1 MQTPL
6 NAVQQAFWDTLV
18 HKAEG
23 DQFDNLTAFYGFPR
37 YRSWDLA
44 SWRQALHAVAH
55 GPRGISQNV
64 FGMLRGIFKTG
75 EKQNFGK
82 ITNASNVK
90 IIKDTSGGDAKFGTS
105 VWTDKMEGRWIEIKA
120 RTSKASQYV
129 DGNASEVPEG
139 IYQVTNK
146 TVGGGTINLAPIATS
161 CWKEPK
167 FQTLQYEHRV
177 HVNVL
182 PFKIRE
188 RVSGPLGATN
198 ADIPKSYGTVGND
211 GELTAIGDPCVT
223 EIVIYDEDIDAIK
236 PPPGTYMQDGVTGAG
251 DTTPAGARYFNID
264 TGAFVAAPNTPL
276 GGQIQLNAFEAGDS
290 IVGPHPIY
298 FISEDGTMI
307 PYGLAEIFNL
317 ILPAG
322 CKFKFV
328 NAVEGEV

>member
-23 DQFDNLTAFYGFPR
+23 DQFDHLTQFYGFPR
-37 YRSWDLA
+37 YRNWEVDP
-44 SWRQALHAVAH
+44 WRDALHAVAH
-55 GPRGISQNV
+55 GPRGMAQNV
-64 FGMLRGIFKTG
+64 FAMLRGIFKNG
-75 EKQNFGK
+75 EVQNFGK
-82 ITNASNVK
+82 INNTDKVK
-90 IIKDTSGGDAKFGTS
+90 IFKDTSGGDSKFGTG
-105 VWTDKMEGRWIEIKA
+105 VWTDKIEGRWIEIKA

-129 DGNASEVPEG
+129 DANAEEVPEG

-146 TVGGGTINLAPIATS
+146 TAGGGSISLAPIATS

-167 FQTLQYEHRV
+167 FDVLEYEHRV
-177 HVNVL
+177 HINVL

-188 RVSGPLGATN
+188 RVSGPLGVPDGN
-198 ADIPKSYGTVGND
+198 IISSYGSVGGD
-211 GELTAIGDPCVT
+211 GELTPIGAPCLT
-223 EIVIYDEDIDAIK
+223 EIVIYDEDIPEIK

-251 DTTPAGARYFNID
+251 DTTPGGARYFNPT
-264 TGAFVAAPNTPL
+264 TGAFVAAPNTPV
-276 GGQIQLNAFEAGDS
+276 GGNIQLNAFESGDT
-290 IVGPHPIY
+290 INGPHPIY
-298 FISEDGTMI
+298 FISPDGNSI

-322 CKFKFV
+322 CRFTFV